1 MKLIIAE
8 KPSLARNI
16 AAAIGNAKR
25 ANGYIVCDGYIVTW
39 AFGHLFSLCDIE
51 DYTGKETVPG
61 APRKWTMEGLPCYPE
76 TFRFSLRKGENGT
89 LDDGVRQQF
98 ETIKALAHREDVDT
112 VINAGD
118 ADREGEIIVR
128 ICIMNAFG
136 NNTGTGKLDA
146 GGRQLKRLWLPDQTP
161 ETVRSALADLKD
173 EADYE
178 NLASEGFARTY
189 IDWLYG
195 VNLTRFATIKTG
207 RLLRVGR
214 VIVPIVKAIY
224 DRDMAIR
231 YFKPEKYFGIVSQEE
246 TSGYVVPLTSKLK
259 IPGDEKAKAEA
270 VCVRYNA
277 EKAVVTAKKTKKDTL
292 KPGKL
297 YSLSK
302 LQNVLGKKYKMPM
315 EKSLE
320 IVQKLYEQGYLTYPR
335 TNSEYL
341 ASAEKDKVKKVLG
354 VVARLGYDVAFRD
367 DGSCYPR
374 GHL

>member
-136 NNTGTGKLDA
+136 NNTD
-146 GGRQLKRLWLPDQTP
+146 
-161 ETVRSALADLKD
+161 
-173 EADYE
+173 
-178 NLASEGFARTY
+178 
-189 IDWLYG
+189 
-195 VNLTRFATIKTG
+195 
-207 RLLRVGR
+207 
-214 VIVPIVKAIY
+214 
-224 DRDMAIR
+224 
-231 YFKPEKYFGIVSQEE
+231 
-246 TSGYVVPLTSKLK
+246 
-259 IPGDEKAKAEA
+259 
-270 VCVRYNA
+270 
-277 EKAVVTAKKTKKDTL
+277 
-292 KPGKL
+292 
-297 YSLSK
+297 
-302 LQNVLGKKYKMPM
+302 
-315 EKSLE
+315 EKSLME
-320 IVQKLYEQGYLTYPR
+320 
-335 TNSEYL
+335 L
-341 ASAEKDKVKKVLG
+341 ASKVAAAAPAAPEPADAYNDCHPRHNSGDEPWYQRRIYDKW
-354 VVARLGYDVAFRD
+354 
-367 DGSCYPR
+367 
-374 GHL
+374 GHESLEL